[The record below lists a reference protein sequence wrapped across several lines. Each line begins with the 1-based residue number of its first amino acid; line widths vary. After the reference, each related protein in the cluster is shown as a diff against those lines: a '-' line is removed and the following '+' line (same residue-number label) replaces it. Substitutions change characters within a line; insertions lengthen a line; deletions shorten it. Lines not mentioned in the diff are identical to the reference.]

1 MRWNVFV
8 ALFTVALALLQIG
21 IDVLSYFDPDHGF
34 LGFGDMLFAGTAAVA
49 LILGYPL
56 LRGRNWARVL
66 LVVILASFELLSRVQ
81 AVSPTLDRSYP
92 NLITAEGDDQLN
104 TSLGNSWR
112 SLFSNT
118 TGNFNTGPAGGAL
131 APNDAYPTYNF
142 NNSKFHG
149 WWRNTM
155 IGAMNGFNAGGP
167 YSALQDQY
175 IYIDASVDPV
185 QIFTTYGTDKFPRL
199 QPDVF
204 DSRPIQ
210 LPPVSGVPT
219 TNSYFYN
226 GPNELVNGYNPPFE
240 GRFDPTLSLIN
251 SDTLK
256 LIDDRTIS
264 AFKYYNYHYSGQ
276 TTVAGL
282 AIYTKMDQ
290 PPVDT
295 SGLDWNNPVNL
306 FNYYT
311 SANTF
316 SNLSTSQRTG
326 GLNYVGRRAAEE
338 ITSQFLNGTFTKTT
352 PLRKL
357 RVTNTAYYAKIGI
370 PSDTWT
376 TIYTGD
382 PQIDDGIFSYA
393 TPGSN
398 VTIEGATGVLSILNG
413 TYYNGVG
420 LLNAGAN
427 LGLKTGFVDKGP
439 HGSYNDLFYSFLLNL
454 DTSTLQSLA
463 DPATGWIKLPSG
475 ITVTVSHSVSP
486 ASTYNEFCAA
496 CAAWF
501 YAVFQT
507 ATHVERNIYTEPG
520 SCRLV
525 DTFDNLQTAL
535 KKGTGDQSFG
545 DSVRYGQPCVNWY
558 YHNFFDYRDIISGLG
573 IEKTGGLQNMVNCP
587 HPVNYY
593 NPLFRYDAALGNYLV
608 NIHNLVFTIRGVLE
622 PDQPDPTDPVIGIG
636 YPFIKDPSA
645 GRAHFEGLVIPANV
659 VNGVIQPNIPP
670 NYASM
675 GSYHD
680 DALNLNAYYFG
691 QINPTLT
698 GGKIIGYLYK
708 RDSRFVDPHVYMD
721 NRGVY
726 APENPNTSTNPR
738 IFRESL
744 STVYSKMMQWFNSIG
759 CEAIIIDQV
768 GNLGGEPDLL
778 SIAEF
783 MGANRQLYFTYNV
796 FKEPQRQPLNY
807 LRSDTVAQA
816 AKHFQG
822 SQYLDVSLNEKLYP
836 GSVFKG
842 TKVVLVTD
850 IFSRSAGDIAPNY
863 FIGEGERPGNL
874 GNGNQASIVGCLDG
888 REFSFISVSNSFPS
902 NSKSASASK
911 NLVDRP
917 GKPVS
922 PFTFNIDWG
931 GYFLRYSEKQLSM
944 LRQNREV
951 TPVRTPYS
959 GTSGSNA
966 LPISFEQTV
975 FPDFGFTPMTRSFI
989 PGWTILHPKP
999 PTPSDPTTWTYLYL
1013 DAAILTAI
1021 N

>member
-1 MRWNVFV
+1 MRANNRVTY
-8 ALFTVALALLQIG
+8 LTLALVG
-21 IDVLSYFDPDHGF
+21 
-34 LGFGDMLFAGTAAVA
+34 
-49 LILGYPL
+49 
-56 LRGRNWARVL
+56 
-66 LVVILASFELLSRVQ
+66 LASSGLFQRVQ
-81 AVSPTLDRSYP
+81 AVSPPPEPYQP
-92 NLITAEGDDQLN
+92 IPVEGCDSPIIAD
-104 TSLGNSWR
+104 
-112 SLFSNT
+112 
-118 TGNFNTGPAGGAL
+118 
-131 APNDAYPTYNF
+131 PTYNF

-175 IYIDASVDPV
+175 IYIDTSVYPV
-185 QIFTTYGTDKFPRL
+185 QISTTYGTDRFPRL

-210 LPPVSGVPT
+210 LPPVPGVPT
-219 TNSYFYN
+219 TNSYFYKS
-226 GPNELVNGYNPPFE
+226 PNELVNGYNTPFE

-251 SDTLK
+251 SDTLE
-256 LIDDRTIS
+256 LINDRTIS

-276 TTVAGL
+276 TTLAGL
-282 AIYTKMDQ
+282 AIYTKMDH

-326 GLNYVGRRAAEE
+326 GLNYVGKKTAEE
-338 ITSQFLNGTFTKTT
+338 ITSQFLKGTFTRRT

-370 PSDTWT
+370 PNDRWT

-382 PQIDDGIFSYA
+382 PQIDDGIFSYV

-398 VTIEGATGVLSILNG
+398 VTIEGATGALAILNG

-427 LGLKTGFVDKGP
+427 LGLRTGFVDKGP

-454 DTSTLQSLA
+454 DTSSLQSLA
-463 DPATGWIKLPSG
+463 DPVTGWINLPSG
-475 ITVTVSHSVSP
+475 ITVTVSHSISP
-486 ASTYNEFCAA
+486 TSTYNEFCAA

-507 ATHVERNIYTEPG
+507 ATHVERNIYTGPG

-535 KKGTGDQSFG
+535 KNGSADQSFG
-545 DSVRYGQPCVNWY
+545 DSVRYGQPFVNWY
-558 YHNFFDYRDIISGLG
+558 YHNFFDYRDIVSGLG

-593 NPLFRYDAALGNYLV
+593 NPLFRYDAALGNYLINV
-608 NIHNLVFTIRGVLE
+608 HNLVFTIRGVLE
-622 PDQPDPTDPVIGIG
+622 PDQPDPFKTLG
-636 YPFIKDPSA
+636 YPFIKDPLA

-659 VNGVIQPNIPP
+659 VNGVIQPNIPR

-675 GSYHD
+675 GSYD
-680 DALNLNAYYFG
+680 DDTLNLNAHYFG
-691 QINPTLT
+691 QINPALT
-698 GGKIIGYLYK
+698 GGKVIGYLYK
-708 RDSRFVDPHVYMD
+708 RDSRFMDPHVYMD
-721 NRGVY
+721 SRGVY
-726 APENPNTSTNPR
+726 APENPNASTNPR

-796 FKEPQRQPLNY
+796 FKDAQRQPLNY

-842 TKVVLVTD
+842 TKVVFVTD

-863 FIGEGERPGNL
+863 FIGEGEHPGNL
-874 GNGNQASIVGCLDG
+874 GNGTQASIVGCLDG

-902 NSKSASASK
+902 NSKSASPSK
-911 NLVDRP
+911 NLVDRLE
-917 GKPVS
+917 KPVS

-931 GYFLRYSEKQLSM
+931 GYFLRYSDKRLSM
-944 LRQNREV
+944 LRQNRQVE
-951 TPVRTPYS
+951 PVRTPYS

-975 FPDFGFTPMTRSFI
+975 FPDFGFTPMTRPFI
-989 PGWTILHPKP
+989 PGWTSLHPRP

-1013 DAAILTAI
+1013 DAAILHAI